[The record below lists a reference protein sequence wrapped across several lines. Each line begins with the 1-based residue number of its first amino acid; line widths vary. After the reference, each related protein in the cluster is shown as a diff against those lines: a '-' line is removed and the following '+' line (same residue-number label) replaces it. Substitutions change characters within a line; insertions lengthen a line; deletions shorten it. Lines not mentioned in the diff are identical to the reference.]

1 MKSFSENSDLTR
13 GTRCVM
19 RQGRAEAFTLV
30 EVLAALV
37 VLAIIS
43 SGVLMAI
50 SRCAASATDSILQMH
65 AFEVAR
71 HNMERLL
78 ASDSVKES
86 IEYGQSEEYPEI
98 AWQTVVE
105 TFYEPITT
113 RMWIRGVCTAEY
125 KDTENEDQK
134 VELVHW
140 LTDLTK
146 EQLLQLM
153 KQKEDQEQSADQLIE
168 TMEEAAEYAGVD
180 VETIEQWV
188 QDGMLTT
195 DDGSFIK
202 DNLDLYK
209 RSNGKPS
216 TEDKGRQVT
225 TAGGSTAQ
233 SSATGTQDAAGTE
246 GWRDEVDPKT
256 GLTYGELDN
265 MDFSEIWNLLKSR
278 QP

>member
-1 MKSFSENSDLTR
+1 M
-13 GTRCVM
+13 
-19 RQGRAEAFTLV
+19 
-30 EVLAALV
+30 AALTI
-37 VLAIIS
+37 LAIIS
-43 SGVLMAI
+43 SSVLIVI
-50 SRCAASATDSILQMH
+50 SRCAASATDSVLQMQ

-71 HNMERLL
+71 RNMETLL

-98 AWQTVVE
+98 AWETVVE
-105 TFYEPITT
+105 TFYEPVTT

-125 KDTENEDQK
+125 KDMENQDQE

-146 EQLLQLM
+146 EQLLQIM
-153 KQKEDQEQSADQLIE
+153 KQKEGEEQSAEQLLE
-168 TMEEAAEYAGVD
+168 TMEDAAEYAGVD

-216 TEDKGRQVT
+216 TEDKNEQMT
-225 TAGGSTAQ
+225 TAAGLTGQ
-233 SSATGTQDAAGTE
+233 SGKPGEQKAGGTE
-246 GWRDEVDPKT
+246 GWQNEVDPKT
-256 GLTYGELDN
+256 GLTYGELEN
-265 MDFSEIWNLLKSR
+265 MDFSEIWDILKAR

>member
-1 MKSFSENSDLTR
+1 
-13 GTRCVM
+13 M
-19 RQGRAEAFTLV
+19 RYLMRRGRAKAFTLV
-30 EVLAALV
+30 EVLAALAI
-37 VLAIIS
+37 LAIIS
-43 SGVLMAI
+43 SSVLVVI
-50 SRCAASATDSILQMH
+50 GRCTASATDSVLQMQ

-71 HNMERLL
+71 WNMERLL

-98 AWQTVVE
+98 AWERVVE

-113 RMWIRGVCTAEY
+113 RMWIRGICTAEY
-125 KDTENEDQK
+125 KDTEGQDQK

-146 EQLLQLM
+146 EQLLQIM
-153 KQKEDQEQSADQLIE
+153 KQREGEEQLADQLLE
-168 TMEEAAEYAGVD
+168 TMEDAAEYAGVD

-202 DNLDLYK
+202 DNLDLYR

-216 TEDKGRQVT
+216 TEDKDNQVAT
-225 TAGGSTAQ
+225 VGGSAAQ
-233 SSATGTQDAAGTE
+233 SGTPGGQDAAGTE
-246 GWRDEVDPKT
+246 GWQDEVDPKT
-256 GLTYGELDN
+256 GLTYGELEN
-265 MDFSEIWNLLKSR
+265 MDFSEIWDILKSR
-278 QP
+278 QR